1 MTYEEIL
8 AKRIHESMDERRGF
22 NDSIK
27 KSNNEFAEY
36 LKQNFKAQMV
46 EIQENIKKEEETV
59 QENIKK
65 EQEKSSF
72 RKFFD
77 KLIKTL

>member
-8 AKRIHESMDERRGF
+8 ANRIHESVDERRNMG
-22 NDSIK
+22 DSIQ

-36 LKQNFKAQMV
+36 LKKNFNGQIA
-46 EIQENIKKEEETV
+46 EI

-65 EQEKSSF
+65 EQEKSKF
-72 RKFFD
+72 RKFLE
-77 KLIKTL
+77 KLIKIL